1 MSAIP
6 KIRGLRKVA
15 AEKLPEFNRTLGMT
29 EIRAAGGAAEI
40 DLTLGPEL
48 TNKRGVAHGGVIASL
63 LDSVMGAAV
72 VSAIAEE
79 EWCGTVQLNIQ
90 FLAPGVGATLSGR
103 GRMVKRGRHIA
114 FARGEA
120 VDARGEVIATG
131 EGTWYV
137 WPQRPGTGSGRPAE
151 PKPPKG

>member
-1 MSAIP
+1 MSGIP

-15 AEKLPEFNRTLGMT
+15 AEKVPEFNRTLGMT
-29 EIRAAGGAAEI
+29 DIRAAGGAAEI

-48 TNKRGVAHGGVIASL
+48 TNKRGVAHGGVLTSL

-72 VSAIAEE
+72 VSAIAAE
-79 EWCGTVQLNIQ
+79 EWCGTVQLSIQ
-90 FLAPGVGATLSGR
+90 FLAPGIGVSLSGR

-114 FARGEA
+114 FARGEV

-137 WPQRPGTGSGRPAE
+137 WPQRPGPASGRPVE
-151 PKPPKG
+151 SKPSQG